1 MTPAAIL
8 TRATT
13 QTAQLVG
20 HELRLEETWRAF
32 GRAIRRERR
41 TRRIQMKRFAAGLG
55 YTPAM
60 VAMLETGKRPWP
72 MNKAVLAVKLLTRRE
87 QWPQ

>member
-1 MTPAAIL
+1 
-8 TRATT
+8 
-13 QTAQLVG
+13 
-20 HELRLEETWRAF
+20 
-32 GRAIRRERR
+32 
-41 TRRIQMKRFAAGLG
+41 MKRFAAGLG